1 MFCQVLFVYF
11 VPKTKDKASS
21 ERYKNLF
28 LQTRETKVEKLSD
41 EKQAEIKKQG
51 TERIIASDGSLF

>member
-11 VPKTKDKASS
+11 VPKAKDKASS

-51 TERIIASDGSLF
+51 TERIR